1 MQQLTVDQI
10 KQKVIPILKEAG
22 VKRSSL
28 FGSYARGDNQE
39 DSDIDIL
46 VEFPMGKTL
55 FDLVD
60 LEEHLK
66 KALQKEVD
74 VTTYK
79 SISPH
84 VEKYI
89 YANQIALL

>member
-1 MQQLTVDQI
+1 MLQLTVNQI
-10 KQKVIPILKEAG
+10 KQIALPILKEAG

-39 DSDIDIL
+39 NSDIDIL

-60 LEEHLK
+60 LEENLK
-66 KALQKEVD
+66 QALQKDVD
-74 VTTYK
+74 VVTYK
-79 SISPH
+79 SVSFH

-89 YANQIALL
+89 STNQIVLL

>member
-10 KQKVIPILKEAG
+10 KQKILPILKEAG

-28 FGSYARGDNQE
+28 FGSYARGDNRE

-46 VEFPMGKTL
+46 VEFPAGKTL

-60 LEEHLK
+60 LEEHLE
-66 KALQKEVD
+66 KALQKDVD

-79 SISPH
+79 SISAH
-84 VEKYI
+84 VKKYI
-89 YANQIALL
+89 YENQISLL